1 MKSVTTWA
9 TTTTSTTRPTRF
21 LMSTATI
28 SLAPTSGQ
36 SWRTEKYGGGYHKE
50 VNYYSNPQVKF
61 KDVPTGVEGKADAGR
76 MITENRFAIAAVGGE
91 SEKCSSGSGGGPTT
105 ASPTT
110 TTSTKTTTN
119 YGDYGDNY
127 ESFYHIGR

>member
-1 MKSVTTWA
+1 MAYV
-9 TTTTSTTRPTRF
+9 RP
-21 LMSTATI
+21 
-28 SLAPTSGQ
+28 
-36 SWRTEKYGGGYHKE
+36 EKYGGGYHKE

-76 MITENRFAIAAVGGE
+76 MITENRFAIAAVGDK
-91 SEKCSSGSGGGPTT
+91 SEKCSAGSGGGPTT

>member
-1 MKSVTTWA
+1 MV
-9 TTTTSTTRPTRF
+9 
-21 LMSTATI
+21 
-28 SLAPTSGQ
+28 
-36 SWRTEKYGGGYHKE
+36 GYHKE
-50 VNYYSNPQVKF
+50 VNNYSNPQVKF
-61 KDVPTGVEGKADAGR
+61 KNVPTGVEGKADAAR
-76 MITENRFAIAAVGGE
+76 MIRENRFAIAAVGDE

-119 YGDYGDNY
+119 YGDYGDNC